1 MMSNTFE
8 YVSSIT
14 HKKDNMMRDTEN
26 DELAEKGYEPFVTNR
41 ALSYYMDTLAHAN
54 EMNRYGHLD
63 KRLQY
68 EFLLNSVRP
77 RKRFSKWVKPEKVAK
92 VEIVQNY
99 FNYSK
104 RQAEAVV
111 DLLSD
116 DDFEQIKKNTFKGGR

>member
-1 MMSNTFE
+1 MSAFD
-8 YVSSIT
+8 YVTSISVG
-14 HKKDNMMRDTEN
+14 KNNMMRGTEN

-41 ALSYYMDTLAHAN
+41 SLSYHMDTLAHAN
-54 EMNRYGHLD
+54 EMNMHYFLD
-63 KRLQY
+63 KKLQY
-68 EFLLNSVRP
+68 EFLLNSIRP
-77 RKRFSKWVKPEKVAK
+77 RKRFSKWAKPEKVAK

-116 DDFEQIKKNTFKGGR
+116 DDFEQIKINTYKGGR

>member
-1 MMSNTFE
+1 MSAFD
-8 YVSSIT
+8 YVNSIT
-14 HKKDNMMRDTEN
+14 IGKNNMMRDTEN
-26 DELAEKGYEPFVTNR
+26 DELAEKGYEPFLTNR
-41 ALSYYMDTLAHAN
+41 SLSYHMDTLAHAN
-54 EMNRYGHLD
+54 EMNFHSGLD

-92 VEIVQNY
+92 IEMVQNY

-104 RQAEAVV
+104 RKAEQVV

-116 DDFEQIKKNTFKGGR
+116 DDFEQIKKNTYTGGR